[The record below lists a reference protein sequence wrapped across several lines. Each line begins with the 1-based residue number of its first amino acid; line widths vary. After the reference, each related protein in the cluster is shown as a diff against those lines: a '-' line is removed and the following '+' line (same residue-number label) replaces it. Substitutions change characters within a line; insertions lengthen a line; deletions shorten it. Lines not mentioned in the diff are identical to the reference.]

1 VSAVPTGTTTTPG
14 AASLVLRTTGADDT
28 RALGAALAGAL
39 VAGDVVLLAGG
50 LGAGKTTLVQG
61 VARGLG
67 VADAVTSPTF
77 TLLRAH
83 PCGAP
88 GPVRVL
94 LHADL
99 YRLDQ
104 LSEVADLGIAEL
116 VEDAAV
122 AVVEWGDVAG
132 PTLGPVA
139 LTVQLDEGDDED
151 ERRVTVTVT
160 GAAGAPERVA
170 ALAPLLSRWSA

>member
-1 VSAVPTGTTTTPG
+1 MSAVPVGTTAVPP
-14 AASLVLRTTGADDT
+14 ASLALRTTGAEDT
-28 RALGAALAGAL
+28 RALGAALAGGL
-39 VAGDVVLLAGG
+39 VVGDVVLLVGG
-50 LGAGKTTLVQG
+50 LGSGKTTLAQG

-67 VADAVTSPTF
+67 VAEVVTSPTF
-77 TLLRAH
+77 TLLRAY

-88 GPVRVL
+88 GPVHVL

-104 LSEVADLGIAEL
+104 LGEVADLGIAEL

-132 PTLGPVA
+132 PTLGQAA
-139 LTVQLDEGDDED
+139 LTVELAEGEGED
-151 ERRVTVTVT
+151 VRRVTVR
-160 GAAGAPERVA
+160 GAPGAPGRVG
-170 ALAPLLSRWSA
+170 ALAPFVARWSA

>member
-1 VSAVPTGTTTTPG
+1 VSAVPVGTTAVPP
-14 AASLVLRTTGADDT
+14 ASLSLRSTGADDT
-28 RALGAALAGAL
+28 RALGAALAGGL
-39 VAGDVVLLAGG
+39 VVGDVVLLAGG

-67 VADAVTSPTF
+67 VAEVVTSPTF
-77 TLLRAH
+77 TLLRAY

-132 PTLGPVA
+132 PALGHAA
-139 LTVQLDEGDDED
+139 LTVQLAEGEDED
-151 ERRVTVTVT
+151 ERRVTVT
-160 GAAGAPERVA
+160 GAAGEPERVA
-170 ALAPLLSRWSA
+170 ALAPLLARWSP